1 MDAPAAPP
9 LSFVVPHSVPRAL
22 ASWLLALAFVVGG
35 AGARV
40 AKGQQP
46 VAAPDTVAD
55 SLKVSRTARPDSA
68 SLLPHSPGLV
78 KAWIFGL
85 WRRGAPPVDSS
96 AAGVGPD
103 SLAIRLRRVAS
114 GDTLSDRASVRR
126 RSLLDALRDSLRLP
140 RPPVREVNTSSLVGT
155 PGSSFGSPSAF
166 GAGAWDVFGGVGY
179 QQRSRYTKLKD
190 GAVVGGFG
198 MFDPEGLAGLE
209 AAFTSFATARKTFG
223 SVGSISLK
231 AHHRF
236 SRFTEVALGMENA
249 ASWGR
254 TDGGRS
260 LYLVGSH
267 VVTIRHTEGAR
278 FNAMSMALGVGNGR
292 FRFEKDVFAGRERL
306 NVFGNVGVR
315 LFSGVAL
322 AADWTG
328 QNLNSGF
335 SISPL
340 KGEAFVVNAGLAD
353 IMHHYAGDGA
363 RFVLSI
369 GYGHNTQIERRVFS
383 KDDRHAITK

>member
-1 MDAPAAPP
+1 MDVPARLP
-9 LSFVVPHSVPRAL
+9 LSFDVPLPIRRSLRLSL
-22 ASWLLALAFVVGG
+22 AAVLLIAGGG
-35 AGARV
+35 ARQAS
-40 AKGQQP
+40 AQQP
-46 VAAPDTVAD
+46 VAPRDSVAD
-55 SLKVSRTARPDSA
+55 SLKVARPARPDS
-68 SLLPHSPGLV
+68 SGFFPHDIRLV

-85 WRRGAPPVDSS
+85 WGRGRLPQDSTS
-96 AAGVGPD
+96 GFVGPD
-103 SLAIRLRRVAS
+103 SAALRLRRLAS
-114 GDTLSDRASVRR
+114 NDTSSDNASVRR
-126 RSLLDALRDSLRLP
+126 RSLIDALRDSLRLP

-179 QQRSRYTKLKD
+179 QHRSRYTKVQD

-198 MFDPEGLAGLE
+198 LFDPESWAGLE
-209 AAFTSFATARKTFG
+209 VALTSFATARHTFG
-223 SVGSISLK
+223 SVGSVSLK

-236 SRFTEVALGMENA
+236 SRFTEVALGTENA

-260 LYLVGSH
+260 TYLVGSH
-267 VVTIRHTEGAR
+267 VVTIRHGEGVR

-292 FRFEKDVFAGRERL
+292 FRFEKDVFTNRQRV
-306 NVFGNVGVR
+306 NVFGNLGLR
-315 LFSGVAL
+315 LVSGLAL
-322 AADWTG
+322 ATDWTG

-340 KGEAFVVNAGLAD
+340 KGEAFVVNAGFAD
-353 IMHHYAGDGA
+353 LLHHYAGDGA
-363 RFVLSI
+363 RFVISI
-369 GYGHNTQIERRVFS
+369 GYGHNTRIERRVFS